1 MQKIVKFSKSLDD
14 LSVLKKDFID
24 SNVKH
29 LKNSIKINNLYKK
42 QPIRKFC
49 INCGS
54 KKLNDFIESFG
65 IKYKLCSRCGHLN
78 GIYELTDYFIKKIYS
93 KDTANYQKNYQKNYN
108 LRVKKIYNPK
118 VKFLKRVI
126 KKKIQILDF
135 GCGAGHFL
143 KALEMNRISGTGF
156 DMSSALIKL
165 GKKIL
170 KKNELFLIKENE
182 IHDIIKKNK
191 NSNTLSM
198 ISVLEHLANPNSIF
212 DAFKKSKLRYLYVS
226 VPLFSFSVFIENAFK
241 NVYPRQLGGP
251 HTHLYTEKS
260 LNHLAKKHDLKI
272 IGEHWFGTD
281 MSDLMR
287 SIIANKNKINKKIY
301 FKEFKSKFLDYMDE
315 LQAALDRN
323 KACSEVHMI
332 FEKK

>member
-1 MQKIVKFSKSLDD
+1 MQNIVKFSKSLDD
-14 LSVLKKDFID
+14 LSVLKRDFID
-24 SNVKH
+24 SNARH
-29 LKNSIKINNLYKK
+29 LKNNLKINNLYKK

-54 KKLNDFIESFG
+54 KILNDFIESFG
-65 IKYKLCSRCGHLN
+65 IKYKLCSSCGHLN

-93 KDTANYQKNYQKNYN
+93 KDIANYQKNYKKNYN
-108 LRVKKIYNPK
+108 FRVKKIYNSK
-118 VKFLKRVI
+118 VKFLKKVI

-156 DMSSALIKL
+156 DMSPALIKL

-182 IHDIIKKNK
+182 IHEIIKKNK

-241 NVYPRQLGGP
+241 NVYPRHLSGP

-260 LNHLAKKHDLKI
+260 LNYLAKKNNLKI

-281 MSDLMR
+281 ISDLMR

-301 FKEFKSKFLDYMDE
+301 FKEFKSRFLDYMDE

-323 KACSEVHMI
+323 KACSEVHMV